1 MAVNKIITAKAKTH
15 SSMKACINYV
25 LREDKTPDRLV
36 AVTGPYDKEDINTQ
50 NVFDSFV
57 EEKLNWDKDSGRMY
71 MHSVLSFHKDEYIT
85 PEQALEI
92 GIQLASEDPFYSKY
106 QTLISVHQEKQH
118 IHVHFVTN
126 TVSYID
132 GHKEH
137 HSASDVKALMNRTNK
152 LCLERGLTVTH
163 KGQHFDG
170 TEIKEPAIASFHNNE
185 YRLNELK
192 KESWKRE
199 ILNTINEVLKT
210 SSSKNE
216 FIESMNNNGITV
228 NWSDDRKHVT
238 FTDMEGHKVRSS
250 TLGRTFDIKYLM
262 TKEALEIKI
271 TQKDTVKEKVDVSLP
286 VIEIPSIGNSVNMIA
301 DVAVQQIKASKEQE
315 SQRVQHI

>member
-1 MAVNKIITAKAKTH
+1 MAVNKVISSKAKTH

-25 LREDKTPDRLV
+25 LREDKTLDRLV

-106 QTLISVHQEKQH
+106 QTLISVHQEKLH
-118 IHVHFVTN
+118 IHLHFVTN

-192 KESWKRE
+192 KESWKKE
-199 ILNTINEVLKT
+199 ILNTINEVLKQV
-210 SSSKNE
+210 SSKEE
-216 FIESMNNNGITV
+216 FIEFMENKGISV
-228 NWSDDRKHVT
+228 NWSDARKHIT
-238 FTDMEGHKVRSS
+238 FTDTEGHRVRAA
-250 TLGRTFDIKYLM
+250 TLGKTFNIDYLKS
-262 TKEALEIKI
+262 KETFEMKI
-271 TQKDTVKEKVDVSLP
+271 IYKDVINEKRDVSLP
-286 VIEIPSIGNSVNMIA
+286 EIDIPSISNSVGLIA
-301 DVAVQQIKASKEQE
+301 DVVVKQIRTTKEQE
-315 SQRVQHI
+315 SQRAQHI

>member
-1 MAVNKIITAKAKTH
+1 MAVNKVISSKAKTH

-36 AVTGPYDKEDINTQ
+36 AVTGPYDKDDINTQ
-50 NVFDSFV
+50 NVFDAFV
-57 EEKLNWDKDSGRMY
+57 EEKRNWDKDNGRMY
-71 MHSVLSFHKDEYIT
+71 MHSVLSFHRDEYIT

-106 QTLISVHQEKQH
+106 QTLISVHQERDH

-137 HSASDVKALMNRTNK
+137 HSANDVRGLMERTNK

-170 TEIKEPAIASFHNNE
+170 TTIKEPTVAPFHNNE

-199 ILNTINEVLKT
+199 ILHTINEVLKQV
-210 SSSKNE
+210 SSKDE
-216 FIESMNNNGITV
+216 FIESMKNNRISV
-228 NWSDDRKHVT
+228 NWSDDRKHIT
-238 FTDMEGHKVRSS
+238 FIDAEGHRVRAA
-250 TLGRTFDIKYLM
+250 TLGKTFNIDYLKS
-262 TKEALEIKI
+262 KETFEMKI
-271 TQKDTVKEKVDVSLP
+271 IYKDVINEKRDVSLP
-286 VIEIPSIGNSVNMIA
+286 EIDIPSISNSVGLIA
-301 DVAVQQIKASKEQE
+301 DVVVKQIRTTKEQE
-315 SQRVQHI
+315 SQRAQHI

>member
-1 MAVNKIITAKAKTH
+1 MAVNKVISSKAKTH

-36 AVTGPYDKEDINTQ
+36 AVTGPYDKEDINIQ

-57 EEKLNWDKDSGRMY
+57 EEKLNWNKDSGRMY

-132 GHKEH
+132 GIKEH
-137 HSASDVKALMNRTNK
+137 HSANDVRELMERTNK
-152 LCLERGLTVTH
+152 MCLERGLTVTH

-170 TEIKEPAIASFHNNE
+170 TTIQEPAIASFHNNE

-228 NWSDDRKHVT
+228 NWSDDRKHIT
-238 FTDMEGHKVRSS
+238 FTDTYGHKVRAS
-250 TLGRTFDIKYLM
+250 TLGKTFNVDYLKSKESLEARITNANVSVEKTTVRLPDIS
-262 TKEALEIKI
+262 TSS
-271 TQKDTVKEKVDVSLP
+271 VSQ
-286 VIEIPSIGNSVNMIA
+286 SVNS
-301 DVAVQQIKASKEQE
+301 IKDIILNETRNAKEREQH
-315 SQRVQHI
+315 SQRL